1 MPPTMAPPDSG
12 VTVRM
17 YRPGIGDC
25 FLLAFR
31 AADGDDR
38 ARYMLIDCGVLVG
51 TPGGADRMRDIAKD
65 IAEATGGHVHV
76 LVATHEH
83 WDHLSGF
90 QYANETFEDVSIDEV
105 WLAWTED
112 PDDEL
117 AERLRQKHALALKGV
132 LAAVDQLER
141 ADEERAK
148 SMAGAINDVLDF
160 HRELGIEGRIN
171 TTAEQME
178 YVHGRGAP
186 PRYRRP
192 GEPPIALPGVEG
204 VRIYV
209 LGPPE
214 NEARLSKSDP
224 STTDSEVYERALAL
238 SEANA
243 FYLAALAAGDR
254 DALSAGQGELWER
267 SHPFH
272 PPVPIAMD
280 EAGEHEVHGDF
291 FRARYFGPGEE
302 GEDVAWRRIDTDWLG
317 AAGQLALDL
326 DNDTNN
332 TSLALAIEL
341 TESGQVL
348 IFPADAQ
355 VGNWLSWHDVSWP
368 GEGDCEEDALTGGD
382 LIRRTVLYKVGHHG
396 SHNATL
402 REKGLEMMEIP
413 DLVAMIP
420 VNGEHAEDRE
430 WAMPF
435 PPLFAR
441 LEEKTKGRII
451 RADTGLPAERPER
464 LSESEWESF
473 LVNVEEDPDELWI
486 QITVTG

>member
-1 MPPTMAPPDSG
+1 
-12 VTVRM
+12 
-17 YRPGIGDC
+17 
-25 FLLAFR
+25 
-31 AADGDDR
+31 
-38 ARYMLIDCGVLVG
+38 
-51 TPGGADRMRDIAKD
+51 MRDIAED
-65 IAEATGGHVHV
+65 IAEATGGRLHV

-90 QYANETFEDVSIDEV
+90 QYANETFEDVTIDEV
-105 WLAWTED
+105 WLAWTEN

-117 AERLRQKHALALKGV
+117 AERLRQKHALALKGL
-132 LAAVDQLER
+132 LAAVGQLEQG
-141 ADEERAK
+141 DEERARA
-148 SMAGAINDVLDF
+148 MAGAINEVLDF

-192 GEPPIALPGVEG
+192 GEPPIALPGAEG
-204 VRIYV
+204 VRLYV
-209 LGPPE
+209 LGPPR

-224 STTDSEVYERALAL
+224 STADSQVYERALAL

-254 DALSAGQGELWER
+254 DALSADQGELWGR

-272 PPVPIAMD
+272 TPVSIAID
-280 EAGEHEVHGDF
+280 EAEKHDIYGGF

-302 GEDVAWRRIDTDWLG
+302 GEDVGWRRIDTDWLG

-341 TESGQVL
+341 TESGKVL

-368 GEGDCEEDALTGGD
+368 GEGDCEDDTLTGGD
-382 LIRRTVLYKVGHHG
+382 LIRRAVLYKVGHHG

-402 REKGLEMMEIP
+402 REKGLEMMESP
-413 DLVAMIP
+413 ELVAMIP
-420 VNGEHAEDRE
+420 VDGEHAEGRE

-435 PPLFAR
+435 PPLLAR

-473 LVNVEEDPDELWI
+473 RAKVEEDPDSLWI
-486 QITVTG
+486 QYTVTG

>member
-1 MPPTMAPPDSG
+1 MSPTMAPPDSG

-31 AADGDDR
+31 AADGDGG

-51 TPGGADRMRDIAKD
+51 TPGGADRMREIAVD
-65 IAEATGGHVHV
+65 IAEATGGHLHV
-76 LVATHEH
+76 VVATHEH

-90 QYANETFEDVSIDEV
+90 QYANETFEDVTIDEV

-112 PDDEL
+112 PDDAL
-117 AERLRQKHALALKGV
+117 AERLRRKHALALRGL
-132 LAAVDQLER
+132 LAAVDQLGQRDDER
-141 ADEERAK
+141 AIA
-148 SMAGAINDVLDF
+148 MAGAINEVLDF
-160 HRELGIEGRIN
+160 HREFGIEGRIN

-178 YVHGRGAP
+178 YVHGRGSP

-192 GEPPIALPGVEG
+192 GEPPITLPGVEG

-214 NEARLSKSDP
+214 DEARLNKSDP
-224 STTDSEVYERALAL
+224 STADSEVYERALAL

-243 FYLAALAAGDR
+243 FYLAALGAGGR
-254 DALSAGQGELWER
+254 DALSADQGELWER

-272 PPVPIAMD
+272 PPVPIALED
-280 EAGEHEVHGDF
+280 AGEHEAHGDF
-291 FRARYFGPGEE
+291 FRMRYFGPGEG
-302 GEDVAWRRIDTDWLG
+302 GEDVAWRRIDTDWLA
-317 AAGQLALDL
+317 AAGQLALNL

-332 TSLALAIEL
+332 TSLTLAIEL
-341 TESGQVL
+341 TESGKVL

-368 GEGDCEEDALTGGD
+368 GEGDCGADQLTGGD

-402 REKGLEMMEIP
+402 REKGLEMMESP

-420 VNGEHAEDRE
+420 VDEEHAEVRE

-435 PPLFAR
+435 PPLCAR

-451 RADTGLPAERPER
+451 RADTGVPVDRPER

-473 LVNVEEDPDELWI
+473 RARVEEGPDGLWI
-486 QITVTG
+486 QVTVTG

>member
-1 MPPTMAPPDSG
+1 
-12 VTVRM
+12 M

-51 TPGGADRMRDIAKD
+51 TTGGADRMRDIAKD
-65 IAEATGGHVHV
+65 IAEATGGRLHV

-90 QYANETFEDVSIDEV
+90 QYANETFADVTIDDV

-112 PDDEL
+112 PEDEL
-117 AERLRQKHALALKGV
+117 AKRLRQKRALALKGV
-132 LAAVDQLER
+132 LAAVAQLER
-141 ADEERAK
+141 ADEKGARA
-148 SMAGAINDVLDF
+148 MAGAISGVLDF
-160 HRELGIEGRIN
+160 HREFGIEGRIN
-171 TTAEQME
+171 TTAEQLE
-178 YVHGRGAP
+178 YVQSRGSP

-192 GEPPIALPGVEG
+192 GEPPIVLPGVEG
-204 VRIYV
+204 VRVYV
-209 LGPPE
+209 LGPPK
-214 NEARLSKSDP
+214 NESLLSKSDP
-224 STTDSEVYERALAL
+224 SKADSEVYERALAL

-254 DALSAGQGELWER
+254 EALLADEGELWER

-272 PPVPIAMD
+272 GPVPIAMD
-280 EAGEHEVHGDF
+280 QAEKHDAHGDF
-291 FRARYFGPGEE
+291 FRVRYFGLGEN
-302 GEDVAWRRIDTDWLG
+302 GEDIGWRRIDTDWLG

-332 TSLALAIEL
+332 TCLALAIEL
-341 TESGQVL
+341 TESGKVL

-368 GEGDCEEDALTGGD
+368 GECDNEDDALTGSD

-402 REKGLEMMEIP
+402 REKGLEMMESP

-420 VNGEHAEDRE
+420 VDGEKAEDKE

-435 PPLFAR
+435 PPLLTR

-464 LSESEWESF
+464 LSPSEWESF
-473 LVNVEEDPDELWI
+473 RANVEKDPSGLWI
-486 QITVTG
+486 QYTVTG